1 MVGGSWRRFPW
12 QVLTTARRGRG
23 IRHGIL
29 RRSGTTGLGPAVA
42 GQIEQHEE
50 GRRRSRGSHG
60 GGIGI
65 AFLFCSWD
73 VDRFF
78 LRPGVEDRATDGR
91 GAHGPNRGA
100 NDVRSTEASS
110 GDDV

>member
-1 MVGGSWRRFPW
+1 MRKGG
-12 QVLTTARRGRG
+12 G
-23 IRHGIL
+23 
-29 RRSGTTGLGPAVA
+29 AVEA
-42 GQIEQHEE
+42 
-50 GRRRSRGSHG
+50 GSHG

-78 LRPGVEDRATDGR
+78 LRPGVEDRARDGR

-110 GDDV
+110 GDDVRMSNSNIIV